1 MRLHLW
7 LLSLQLPC
15 LVDDGARENGDRG
28 PKAAGAG
35 EGGSAQAVAGRQ
47 LPRGYHP
54 VGEHS
59 SYAVKGLG
67 RSRQQYDSEQQ
78 QRRWG
83 SAAKNASSQSPI
95 LYMGGEYYVENSEVQ
110 NEPMIMTAFVTSRD
124 RLKVVGVTAGTH
136 KVYLLKL
143 DQLGLVFEATEK
155 AASASEHASSVAH
168 AGAAIKE
175 VLQSMP
181 KAGKVPVSAFVRR
194 APYFVGKRA
203 TTKRTTTMMTPMM
216 RAKTPLSAVIVYVD
230 LRVPAQGPAAA
241 TFRPRKH
248 QQKEEGPRVNTA
260 RGAQ

>member
-1 MRLHLW
+1 MMRLHLW

-83 SAAKNASSQSPI
+83 SAAKNASSQSPV
-95 LYMGGEYYVENSEVQ
+95 LYTGGEYSVENSEVP
-110 NEPMIMTAFVTSRD
+110 NEPMLMTAFATSHD
-124 RLKVVGVTAGTH
+124 RLKVVGVRNA
-136 KVYLLKL
+136 LSCEMSNR
-143 DQLGLVFEATEK
+143 LVRHLSSICSFRP
-155 AASASEHASSVAH
+155 SA
-168 AGAAIKE
+168 
-175 VLQSMP
+175 
-181 KAGKVPVSAFVRR
+181 VPSQ
-194 APYFVGKRA
+194 KRA
-203 TTKRTTTMMTPMM
+203 CSCSIQCR
-216 RAKTPLSAVIVYVD
+216 
-230 LRVPAQGPAAA
+230 
-241 TFRPRKH
+241 
-248 QQKEEGPRVNTA
+248 
-260 RGAQ
+260 